1 MSKDIQIESN
11 YQTHLKELYWE
22 LLFPAHKW
30 SVLNIMW
37 KKDNKLLIQLI
48 DFENSKYN
56 KNAIWLW
63 NIIILIDVES
73 RDFKFIW
80 LVSEFFKWY

>member
-1 MSKDIQIESN
+1 MKCFEYN
-11 YQTHLKELYWE
+11 
-22 LLFPAHKW
+22 
-30 SVLNIMW
+30 V

-63 NIIILIDVES
+63 NIIILVDIES

-80 LVSEFFKWY
+80 LVSEFFKWLKFICENCVCLLKLIHAELAIISA

>member
-1 MSKDIQIESN
+1 MVSKDIQIESN

-22 LLFPAHKW
+22 LIFPAHKW
-30 SVLNIMW
+30 SVI
-37 KKDNKLLIQLI
+37 KDNKLLIQLI

-63 NIIILIDVES
+63 NIII
-73 RDFKFIW
+73 
-80 LVSEFFKWY
+80 